1 MADSLIV
8 EAGSAGCVLAN
19 RLSVDANTQVVV
31 LEAGGSDRHVLY
43 RMPGGYVGI
52 IQRGQP
58 GLNGHTM
65 WCPRGKVLGGS
76 SSINAQVFVRGN
88 GGDFDD

>member
-19 RLSVDANTQVVV
+19 RLSVDANTQVAV

-52 IQRGQP
+52 IQRGLAIGTTRQWASLASTDTP
-58 GLNGHTM
+58 CGAHVA
-65 WCPRGKVLGGS
+65 RS
-76 SSINAQVFVRGN
+76 SGDPVR
-88 GGDFDD
+88 